1 MIDFLRIATRTGKH
15 GVIEVYPN
23 FIITKSKDLMIRGSD
38 FYAIWLEERGLWST
52 EEQDALQL
60 IDRELDI
67 YANEHKQFLG
77 DNIRVLHMWDAQSGM
92 IDIWHKYCQRQ
103 MRDNYHTLDETLIFA
118 NTSVKKDSYASKRLP
133 YPLEQGSIAAYD
145 ELMTTLYSPEEREK
159 IEWAIGSIVNGDSKK
174 IQKFLVLYGPPGSGK
189 STILNIIQKMFD
201 GYWAVFDSKALGSSA
216 NAFALEAFKSN
227 PLIAI
232 QHDGDLSRIEDNT
245 RLNSLVSHETMMV
258 NEKFRSAYAS
268 QFKCFMF
275 LGTNKPVKITDA
287 KSGLIRRLIDVEPSG
302 EKIPAKKYRDLVS
315 KVDFELGAIAWYCKD
330 VYEKNKHRYD
340 DYVPTRMLGASND
353 FYNFML
359 DSYYIFKKED
369 GVSLKRAWAMY
380 DTYNQEAKVSY
391 PYSRRAFREE
401 LMNYFS
407 DYKERA
413 EDMNGER
420 VRSYY
425 SGFKY
430 EKFKEFLEDPPPGGD
445 AGNDPPASSW
455 VELKEQHSLF
465 NDICKDCLA
474 QYANENGTPMQK
486 WENVKTRLAGIDT
499 KKLHYVKVPENH
511 IVIDF
516 DIPGPDGSKSFER
529 NLEAASK
536 WPKTYA
542 ELSKSGAGI
551 HLHYIYTGDPAKL
564 SRIYDENIEIKVF
577 MGKSSLRR
585 KLSKCNDISIANIS
599 SGLPLKGEKA
609 MVDVKQIQNEKH
621 LRILIK
627 KALAKE
633 ISPYTKPS
641 VDFIAHV
648 MDEAYEG
655 NVPYNVDDMR
665 NAILGFAASSTNQAE
680 TCLKIVSKM
689 HFKSKDDIEVP
700 PTEDGK
706 KPIVFFDCEVFP
718 NLLLVNWKFAKQEK
732 VYRLVNPSPE
742 EIENLTKYR
751 LIGFNNRKYDNHI
764 LWGRMIGM
772 SIEQIYALS
781 DRIVNQHEGFFGE
794 AYNLSYTDIYD
805 FSSKKQSLKK
815 FEIELGIH
823 HQELGLPWDQPVPK
837 SLWDK
842 VAEYCDNDVIATE
855 TLFYS
860 KKRQAD
866 FVAREIL
873 ADLAGMTV
881 NDTTNTLTTRI
892 IFGKEKHPR
901 LVYTDL
907 ATGKSDA
914 IVEVEPDI
922 LTDTNIINAFP
933 GYEWVKGD
941 DSQMHNMF
949 RGTDLGKGGYVY
961 AEPGM
966 YTNIALLDVASL
978 HPHSAVAMNYFGEY
992 TKHFN
997 DLMDVRIYVKH
1008 GEYEKAKGL
1017 FGGKLVKYLDDP
1029 QQAKALAQAL
1039 KIAINSV
1046 YGLTSASFDNPFRN
1060 PKNVNNIV
1068 ALRGALFMRTLQDE
1082 VQQRGFAVAHI
1093 KTDSIK
1099 IPDATPEI
1107 IAFCMDFAKKYGY
1120 TFEHEATYE
1129 RMCLVN
1135 NAVYIAKYMDAD
1147 QCKARYGYVPGNNAE
1162 EGGEWTATGTQFQ
1175 VPYVFKTLFL
1185 KEPIEFSDLC
1195 ETKSVS
1201 KGAIYL
1207 DKNEDLPEG
1216 EHNYI
1221 FVGRVGQFC
1230 PIIPGAGGA
1239 LLLREAGVKPNGE
1252 MKYDSVTGAKDYRW
1266 LESEMVYQLHMEES
1280 IDKTYFNKEVDDAV
1294 KEISKYGDFE
1304 WFASDDS
1311 GMPPWQKPDI
1321 PWGDVQEETA
1331 RNFEVR

>member
-1 MIDFLRIATRTGKH
+1 MIDFLMIATRTGKR
-15 GVIEVYPN
+15 GVIEIYPK
-23 FIITKSKDLMIRGSD
+23 FIIKKSKDLMIRGSD
-38 FYAIWLEERGLWST
+38 FYAVWLEERGLWST
-52 EEQDALQL
+52 DEQDALQL
-60 IDRELDI
+60 IDRELDL
-67 YANEHKQFLG
+67 YVQEHKQTMTDGF
-77 DNIRVLHMWDAQSGM
+77 RVLHMWDAESGM
-92 IDIWHKYCQRQ
+92 IDNWHKYCQRQ
-103 MRDNYHTLDETLIFA
+103 MRDSFHMLDDSLIFA
-118 NTSVKKDSYASKRLP
+118 NTPVKKDSYASKRLP
-133 YPLEQGSIAAYD
+133 YPLEEGSISAYD
-145 ELMTTLYSPEEREK
+145 ELMGTLYSKEERTK
-159 IEWAIGSIVNGDSKK
+159 IEWAIGAIVNGDSKK
-174 IQKFLVLYGPPGSGK
+174 LQKFLVLYGPPGSGK
-189 STILNIIQKMFD
+189 STVLNIVQKLFD
-201 GYWAVFDSKALGSSA
+201 GYWSVFDSKALGSAS

-258 NEKFRSAYAS
+258 NEKFRSAYAN

-302 EKIPAKKYRDLVS
+302 EKIPAKKYRDLVA
-315 KVDFELGAIAWYCKD
+315 KVDFELGGIAWHCKQ
-330 VYEKNKHRYD
+330 VYEKNKHLYD

-380 DTYNQEAKVSY
+380 DTYNQEAKVAY

-413 EDMNGER
+413 EDVNGER

-430 EKFKEFLEDPPPGGD
+430 EKFKEFLDTPEK
-445 AGNDPPASSW
+445 AEEPAADSGASW
-455 VELKEQHSLF
+455 IEFKERHSLF
-465 NDICKDCLA
+465 DDICKDCPA
-474 QYANENGTPMQK
+474 QYANENGTPTQK
-486 WENVKTRLAGIDT
+486 WENVQSKLSGLDT
-499 KKLHYVKVPENH
+499 SRLHYVKVPENH

-516 DIPGPDGSKSFER
+516 DIPGADGAKSFER
-529 NLEAASK
+529 NLEAASQ
-536 WPKTYA
+536 WPRTYA

-551 HLHYIYTGDPAKL
+551 HLHYIYTGDATKL

-577 MGKSSLRR
+577 SGKSSLRR
-585 KLSKCNDISIANIS
+585 KLSKCNDIPIANIS

-609 MVDVKQIQNEKH
+609 MVDTKQIQDERH
-621 LRILIK
+621 LRVLIK

-641 VDFIAHV
+641 VDFIAHI

-655 NVPYNVDDMR
+655 NVRYNVDDMR
-665 NAILGFAASSTNQAE
+665 NAILSFAASSTNQAE
-680 TCLKIVSKM
+680 ACLKIVSKM
-689 HFKSKDDIEVP
+689 HFKSKDDLEAEAP
-700 PTEDGK
+700 AGDE
-706 KPIVFFDCEVFP
+706 KPIIFLDCEVFP

-732 VYRLVNPSPE
+732 VYRMVNPSPA

-751 LIGFNNRKYDNHI
+751 IIGFNNRKYDNHI
-764 LWGRMIGM
+764 LWARMIGM

-781 DRIVNQHEGFFGE
+781 NQIVNQHTGFFGE

-855 TLFYS
+855 ALFYS
-860 KKRQAD
+860 KDRQAD

-881 NDTTNTLTTRI
+881 NDTTNSLTTRI
-892 IFGKEKHPR
+892 IFGKEKHPK

-907 ATGKSDA
+907 ATGKSDDV
-914 IVEVEPDI
+914 VEVEPDI
-922 LTDTNIINAFP
+922 LTDHNIINAFP
-933 GYEWVKGD
+933 GYEFVRGEDGK
-941 DSQMHNMF
+941 MHNMF
-949 RGTDLGKGGYVY
+949 RGTDLGMGGYVY
-961 AEPGM
+961 AEPNM
-966 YTNIALLDVASL
+966 YSNVALLDVASL
-978 HPHSAVAMNYFGEY
+978 HPHSAVAMNYFGDY

-997 DLMDVRIYVKH
+997 DLMDVRIHVKH
-1008 GEYEKAKGL
+1008 GEYDKAKKL
-1017 FGGKLVKYLDDP
+1017 FGGKLAKYLDDP
-1029 QQAKALAQAL
+1029 GQAKALAQAL

-1046 YGLTSASFDNPFRN
+1046 YGLTSATFDNPFRN
-1060 PKNVNNIV
+1060 PKNANNIV

-1082 VQQRGFAVAHI
+1082 VASRGFTVAHI

-1099 IPDATPEI
+1099 IPGATPEI
-1107 IAFCMDFAKKYGY
+1107 IDFCMKFATKYGY

-1129 RMCLVN
+1129 KMCLVN

-1147 QCKARYGYVPGNNAE
+1147 KCKDQYGYIPEKNE
-1162 EGGEWTATGTQFQ
+1162 KKGGKWTATGTQFQ
-1175 VPYVFKTLFL
+1175 IPYVFKTLFS
-1185 KEPIEFSDLC
+1185 KDPIIFNDLC

-1216 EHNYI
+1216 EHDYI

-1230 PIIPGAGGA
+1230 PIMPGAGGA
-1239 LLLREAGVKPNGE
+1239 LLLRETGVDDAGE
-1252 MKYDSVTGAKDYRW
+1252 RKYASVTGAKDYRW

-1280 IDKTYFNKEVDDAV
+1280 INKDYFNKEVDDAV

-1304 WFASDDS
+1304 WFVADDS
-1311 GMPPWQKPDI
+1311 GEPPWQKPDI
-1321 PWGDVQEETA
+1321 PWDDVQEEA
-1331 RNFEVR
+1331 AQNFERR

>member
-1 MIDFLRIATRTGKH
+1 MIDFLMIATRTGKR
-15 GVIEVYPN
+15 GVIEIYPK
-23 FIITKSKDLMIRGSD
+23 FIIKRSKDLMIRGSD

-52 EEQDALQL
+52 DEQDALQL

-67 YANEHKQFLG
+67 YANEHKELFDG
-77 DNIRVLHMWDAQSGM
+77 GSRVLHMWDAESGM
-92 IDIWHKYCQRQ
+92 IDNWHKYCQRQ

-118 NTSVKKDSYASKRLP
+118 NTPVKKESYASKRLP
-133 YPLEQGSIAAYD
+133 YPLEAGSISAYD
-145 ELMTTLYSPEEREK
+145 ELMGTLYSPGEREK
-159 IEWAIGSIVNGDSKK
+159 IEWAIGAIVDGDSKK

-189 STILNIIQKMFD
+189 STILNIVQKLFE
-201 GYWAVFDSKALGSSA
+201 GYWSVFDSKVLGSSS
-216 NAFALEAFKSN
+216 NAFALEAFKTN
-227 PLIAI
+227 PLVAI

-245 RLNSLVSHETMMV
+245 RLNSLVSHETMLV
-258 NEKFRSAYAS
+258 NEKFRSQYAS

-275 LGTNKPVKITDA
+275 LGTNKPVRITDA

-315 KVDFELGAIAWYCKD
+315 KVDFELGGIAWHCKEI
-330 VYEKNKHRYD
+330 YEENKHLYD
-340 DYVPTRMLGASND
+340 EYVPTRMLGASND

-359 DSYYIFKKED
+359 DSYYEFKRSD

-380 DTYNQEAKVSY
+380 NTYNEEAKVSY

-401 LMNYFS
+401 LMNYFT
-407 DYKERA
+407 DYKERS

-425 SGFKY
+425 SGFRAD
-430 EKFKEFLEDPPPGGD
+430 KFKEFLEQPKEERPPEE
-445 AGNDPPASSW
+445 AHISW
-455 VELKEQHSLF
+455 IEFKEQYSLF
-465 NDICKDCLA
+465 NDICRDCPA
-474 QYANENGTPMQK
+474 QYATEDGTPMQK
-486 WENVKTRLAGIDT
+486 WENVRSKLSELDT
-499 KKLHYVKVPENH
+499 SRLHYVKVPENH

-516 DIPGPDGSKSFER
+516 DIKGPDGKKSFEL

-551 HLHYIYTGDPAKL
+551 HLHYIYSGDATKL
-564 SRIYDENIEIKVF
+564 SRVYDENIEIKVF
-577 MGKSSLRR
+577 TGNSSLRR
-585 KLSKCNDISIANIS
+585 KLSKCNDISVASIS
-599 SGLPLKGEKA
+599 SGLPLKGEK
-609 MVDVKQIQNEKH
+609 MVDTKQIQNEKH

-641 VDFIAHV
+641 VDFIAHI

-655 NVPYNVDDMR
+655 NVPYDVDDMR
-665 NAILGFAASSTNQAE
+665 NSILAFAANSTNQAE
-680 TCLKIVSKM
+680 ACLKAVSKM
-689 HFKSKDDIEVP
+689 HFKSKEEVKDSRAGENE
-700 PTEDGK
+700 T
-706 KPIVFFDCEVFP
+706 PIVFFDCEVFP
-718 NLLLVNWKFAKQEK
+718 NLFLVNWKFAKNDLIH
-732 VYRLVNPSPE
+732 RMINPSPE
-742 EIENLTKYR
+742 EIEALTKYR

-772 SIEQIYALS
+772 SNEQLYALS
-781 DRIVNQHEGFFGE
+781 NRIINEHTGFFGE

-823 HQELGLPWDQPVPK
+823 HQELGLPWDQPVPE

-855 TLFYS
+855 AVFYS

-881 NDTTNTLTTRI
+881 NDTTNTLTTRV
-892 IFGKEKHPR
+892 IFGKEKHPK

-907 ATGKSDA
+907 ATGEQDTLT
-914 IVEVEPDI
+914 EVEPDI
-922 LTDTNIINAFP
+922 LVGKNIINAFP
-933 GYEWVKGD
+933 GYEWVKGED
-941 DSQMHNMF
+941 GRMHNMF
-949 RGTDLGKGGYVY
+949 RGTDLGMGGYVY
-961 AEPGM
+961 AEPNM
-966 YTNIALLDVASL
+966 YYNVALLDVASL

-997 DLMDVRIYVKH
+997 DLMEVRIHVKH
-1008 GEYEKAKGL
+1008 GEYDKAKEL
-1017 FGGKLVKYLDDP
+1017 FGGKLSKYLDDP
-1029 QQAKALAQAL
+1029 AQAKALAQAL

-1046 YGLTSASFDNPFRN
+1046 YGLTSATFDNPFRN
-1060 PKNVNNIV
+1060 PKNANNIV

-1082 VQQRGFAVAHI
+1082 VQQRGFTVAHI

-1099 IPDATPEI
+1099 IPGATPEI
-1107 IAFCMDFAKKYGY
+1107 IDFCMKFAEKYGY

-1129 RMCLVN
+1129 KMCLVN
-1135 NAVYIAKYMDAD
+1135 NAVYIAKYMDATD
-1147 QCKARYGYVPGNNAE
+1147 CKAQYGYVPEDNE
-1162 EGGEWTATGTQFQ
+1162 KEGGKWTATGTQFQ
-1175 VPYVFKTLFL
+1175 IPYVFKTLFS
-1185 KEPIEFSDLC
+1185 KDPIQFEDLC

-1207 DKNEDLPEG
+1207 DKNEGLGEG

-1230 PIIPGAGGA
+1230 PIVKGAGGA
-1239 LLLREAGVKPNGE
+1239 LLLRESGVDDAGNR
-1252 MKYDSVTGAKDYRW
+1252 KYASVTGAKDYRW

-1280 IDKTYFNKEVDDAV
+1280 IDKEYFNKEVDDAI
-1294 KEISKYGDFE
+1294 KEIAKYGDFE
-1304 WFASDDS
+1304 WFVSVDP
-1311 GMPPWQKPDI
+1311 GLPPWTAPDL
-1321 PWGDVQEETA
+1321 PWGDIQEEAA
-1331 RNFEVR
+1331 RQFDKR

>member
-1 MIDFLRIATRTGKH
+1 MIDFLMIATRTGKR
-15 GVIEVYPN
+15 GVIEIYPK
-23 FIITKSKDLMIRGSD
+23 FIIKKSKDLMIRGSD
-38 FYAIWLEERGLWST
+38 FYAVWLEERGLWST
-52 EEQDALQL
+52 DEQDALQL
-60 IDRELDI
+60 IDRELDL
-67 YANEHKQFLG
+67 YVQEHKQTMTDGF
-77 DNIRVLHMWDAQSGM
+77 RVLHMWDAESGM
-92 IDIWHKYCQRQ
+92 IDNWHKYCQRQ
-103 MRDNYHTLDETLIFA
+103 MRDSFHMLDDSLIFA
-118 NTSVKKDSYASKRLP
+118 NTPVKKDSYASKRLP
-133 YPLEQGSIAAYD
+133 YPLEEGSISAYD
-145 ELMTTLYSPEEREK
+145 ELMGTLYSKEERMK
-159 IEWAIGSIVNGDSKK
+159 IEWAIGAIVNGDSKK
-174 IQKFLVLYGPPGSGK
+174 LQKFLVLYGPPGSGK
-189 STILNIIQKMFD
+189 STVLNIVQKLFD
-201 GYWAVFDSKALGSSA
+201 GYWSVFDSKALGSAS

-258 NEKFRSAYAS
+258 NEKFRSAYAN

-302 EKIPAKKYRDLVS
+302 EKIPAKKYRDLVA
-315 KVDFELGAIAWYCKD
+315 KVDFELGGIAWYCKQ
-330 VYEKNKHRYD
+330 VYEKNKHLYD

-380 DTYNQEAKVSY
+380 DTYNQEAKVAY

-413 EDMNGER
+413 EDVNGER

-430 EKFKEFLEDPPPGGD
+430 EKFKEFLDTPEK
-445 AGNDPPASSW
+445 AEEPAADSGASW
-455 VELKEQHSLF
+455 IEFKERHSLF
-465 NDICKDCLA
+465 DDICKDCPA
-474 QYANENGTPMQK
+474 QYANENGTPTQK
-486 WENVKTRLAGIDT
+486 WENVRSKLSGLDT
-499 KKLHYVKVPENH
+499 SRLHYVKVPENH

-516 DIPGPDGSKSFER
+516 DIQGSDGTKSFER
-529 NLEAASK
+529 NLEAASQ
-536 WPKTYA
+536 WPRTYA

-551 HLHYIYTGDPAKL
+551 HLHYIYTGDATKL

-577 MGKSSLRR
+577 SGKSSLRR
-585 KLSKCNDISIANIS
+585 KLSKCNDIPIANIS

-609 MVDVKQIQNEKH
+609 MVDTKQIQDERH
-621 LRILIK
+621 LRVLIK

-641 VDFIAHV
+641 VDFIAHI

-655 NVPYNVDDMR
+655 NVRYNVDDMR
-665 NAILGFAASSTNQAE
+665 NAILGFAANSTNQAE
-680 TCLKIVSKM
+680 ACLKIVSKM
-689 HFKSKDDIEVP
+689 HFKSKDDLEAEA
-700 PTEDGK
+700 PTGDE
-706 KPIVFFDCEVFP
+706 KPIIFLDCEVFP

-732 VYRLVNPSPE
+732 VYRMVNPSPA

-751 LIGFNNRKYDNHI
+751 IIGFNNRKYDNHI
-764 LWGRMIGM
+764 LWARMIGM
-772 SIEQIYALS
+772 SNEQIYALS
-781 DRIVNQHEGFFGE
+781 NQIVNQHTGFFGE

-855 TLFYS
+855 ALFYS
-860 KKRQAD
+860 KDRQAD

-881 NDTTNTLTTRI
+881 NDTTNSLTTRI
-892 IFGKEKHPR
+892 IFGKEKHPK

-907 ATGKSDA
+907 ATGKSDDV
-914 IVEVEPDI
+914 VEVEPDI
-922 LTDTNIINAFP
+922 LTDHNIINAFP
-933 GYEWVKGD
+933 GYEFVRGEDGK
-941 DSQMHNMF
+941 MHNMF
-949 RGTDLGKGGYVY
+949 RGTDLGMGGYVY
-961 AEPGM
+961 AEPNM
-966 YTNIALLDVASL
+966 YSNVALLDVASL

-997 DLMDVRIYVKH
+997 DLMDVRIHVKH
-1008 GEYEKAKGL
+1008 GEYDKAKKL
-1017 FGGKLVKYLDDP
+1017 FGGKLAKYLDDP
-1029 QQAKALAQAL
+1029 GQAKALAQAL

-1046 YGLTSASFDNPFRN
+1046 YGLTSATFDNPFRN
-1060 PKNVNNIV
+1060 PKNANNIV

-1082 VQQRGFAVAHI
+1082 VANRGFTVAHI

-1099 IPDATPEI
+1099 IPGATPEI
-1107 IAFCMDFAKKYGY
+1107 IDFCMKFATKYGY

-1129 RMCLVN
+1129 KMCLVN

-1147 QCKARYGYVPGNNAE
+1147 KCKDQYGYIPEKNE
-1162 EGGEWTATGTQFQ
+1162 KKGGKWTATGTQFQ
-1175 VPYVFKTLFL
+1175 IPYVFKTLFS
-1185 KEPIEFSDLC
+1185 KDPIIFNDLC

-1216 EHNYI
+1216 EHDYI

-1230 PIIPGAGGA
+1230 PIMPGAGGA
-1239 LLLREAGVKPNGE
+1239 LLLRETGVDDAGE
-1252 MKYDSVTGAKDYRW
+1252 RKYASVTGAKDYRW

-1280 IDKTYFNKEVDDAV
+1280 INKDYFNKEVNDAV

-1304 WFASDDS
+1304 WFVADDS
-1311 GMPPWQKPDI
+1311 GEPPWQKPDI
-1321 PWGDVQEETA
+1321 PWDDVQEEA
-1331 RNFEVR
+1331 AQNFERR

>member
-1 MIDFLRIATRTGKH
+1 MIATRTGKR
-15 GVIEVYPN
+15 GVIEIYPK
-23 FIITKSKDLMIRGSD
+23 FIIKRSKDLMIRGSD

-52 EEQDALQL
+52 DEQDALQL

-67 YANEHKQFLG
+67 YANEHKELFDG
-77 DNIRVLHMWDAQSGM
+77 GSRVLHMWDAESGM
-92 IDIWHKYCQRQ
+92 IDNWHKYCQRQ

-118 NTSVKKDSYASKRLP
+118 NTPVKKESYASKRLP
-133 YPLEQGSIAAYD
+133 YPLEAGSISAYD
-145 ELMTTLYSPEEREK
+145 ELMGTLYSPGEREK
-159 IEWAIGSIVNGDSKK
+159 IEWAIGAIVDGDSKK

-189 STILNIIQKMFD
+189 STILNIVQKLFE
-201 GYWAVFDSKALGSSA
+201 GYWSVFDSKVLGSSS
-216 NAFALEAFKSN
+216 NAFALEAFKTN
-227 PLIAI
+227 PLVAI

-245 RLNSLVSHETMMV
+245 RLNSLVSHETMLV
-258 NEKFRSAYAS
+258 NEKFRSQYAS

-275 LGTNKPVKITDA
+275 LGTNKPVRITDA

-302 EKIPAKKYRDLVS
+302 EKIPAKKYRDLVA
-315 KVDFELGAIAWYCKD
+315 KVDFELGGIAWHCKE
-330 VYEKNKHRYD
+330 VYEKNKHLYD
-340 DYVPTRMLGASND
+340 EYVPTRMLGASND

-359 DSYYIFKKED
+359 DSYYEFKRSD

-380 DTYNQEAKVSY
+380 NTYNEEAKVSY

-401 LMNYFS
+401 LMNYFT
-407 DYKERA
+407 DYKERS

-425 SGFKY
+425 SGFRVD
-430 EKFKEFLEDPPPGGD
+430 KFKEFLEQPKEERPPEE
-445 AGNDPPASSW
+445 AHISW
-455 VELKEQHSLF
+455 IEFKEQHSLF
-465 NDICKDCLA
+465 NDICKDCPA
-474 QYANENGTPMQK
+474 QYATEEGTPMQK
-486 WENVKTRLAGIDT
+486 WEDVRSKLSELDT
-499 KKLHYVKVPENH
+499 LRLHYVKVPENH

-516 DIPGPDGSKSFER
+516 DIKGPDGKKNFEL

-551 HLHYIYTGDPAKL
+551 HLHYIYSGDASKL
-564 SRIYDENIEIKVF
+564 SRVYDENIEIKVF
-577 MGKSSLRR
+577 TGNSSLRR
-585 KLSKCNDISIANIS
+585 KLSKCNDISVASIS
-599 SGLPLKGEKA
+599 SGLPLKGEK
-609 MVDVKQIQNEKH
+609 MVNTKQIQNEKH

-641 VDFIAHV
+641 VDFIAHI

-655 NVPYNVDDMR
+655 NIPYDVDDMR
-665 NAILGFAASSTNQAE
+665 NSILAFAANSTNQAE
-680 TCLKIVSKM
+680 ACLKAVSKM
-689 HFKSKDDIEVP
+689 HFKSKEEVKDSKASESE
-700 PTEDGK
+700 T
-706 KPIVFFDCEVFP
+706 PIVFFDCEVFP
-718 NLLLVNWKFAKQEK
+718 NLFLVNWKFAKNDLIH
-732 VYRLVNPSPE
+732 RMINPSPE
-742 EIENLTKYR
+742 EIEALTKYR

-772 SIEQIYALS
+772 SIAQLYALS
-781 DRIVNQHEGFFGE
+781 NRIINEHTGFFGE

-805 FSSKKQSLKK
+805 FSAKKQSLKK

-842 VAEYCDNDVIATE
+842 VAEYCDNDVLATE
-855 TLFYS
+855 AVFNA
-860 KKRQAD
+860 RHAD

-873 ADLAGMTV
+873 ADIAGLTV

-892 IFGKEKHPR
+892 IFGKERHPK

-907 ATGKSDA
+907 ATGEQDA
-914 IVEVEPDI
+914 LTEVEPDI
-922 LTDTNIINAFP
+922 LVSKNIINAFP
-933 GYEWVKGD
+933 GYEWTKGD
-941 DSQMHNMF
+941 DGRMHNMF
-949 RGTDLGKGGYVY
+949 RGTDLGLGGYVY

-966 YTNIALLDVASL
+966 YWNVALLDVASL

-992 TKHFN
+992 TKNFN

-1008 GEYEKAKGL
+1008 KEYDKAKKL
-1017 FGGKLVKYLDDP
+1017 FGGKLAKYLDDP
-1029 QQAKALAQAL
+1029 AQAKALAQAL

-1046 YGLTSASFDNPFRN
+1046 YGLTSATFDNPFRN
-1060 PKNVNNIV
+1060 PKNANNIV

-1082 VQQRGFAVAHI
+1082 VQQRGFTVAHI

-1107 IAFCMDFAKKYGY
+1107 IDFCMKFAEKYGY
-1120 TFEHEATYE
+1120 QFEHEATYE
-1129 RMCLVN
+1129 KMCLVN
-1135 NAVYIAKYMDAD
+1135 NAVYIARYMDAAD
-1147 QCKARYGYVPGNNAE
+1147 CKARYGYVPGDNE
-1162 EGGEWTATGTQFQ
+1162 KEGGEWTATGTQFQ
-1175 VPYVFKTLFL
+1175 VPYVFKTLFSH
-1185 KEPIEFSDLC
+1185 EDIVFNDLC

-1207 DKNEDLPEG
+1207 DKNEDLAEG

-1230 PIIPGAGGA
+1230 PIKPGCGGA
-1239 LLLREAGVKPNGE
+1239 LLVREAGAKNNGE
-1252 MKYDSVTGAKDYRW
+1252 TKYDSVTGAKDYRW
-1266 LESEMVYQLHMEES
+1266 LESEMVYNLHLEDT
-1280 IDKTYFNKEVDDAV
+1280 IDRSYFDKMATKAIEA
-1294 KEISKYGDFE
+1294 ISEYGDFE
-1304 WFASDDS
+1304 QFASNDS
-1311 GMPPWQKPDI
+1311 GEPPWQKPDI
-1321 PWGDVQEETA
+1321 PWDDVQDEA
-1331 RNFEVR
+1331 AQNFNVR

>member
-1 MIDFLRIATRTGKH
+1 MIDFLMIATRTGKR
-15 GVIEVYPN
+15 GVIEIYPK
-23 FIITKSKDLMIRGSD
+23 FIIKRSKDLMIRGSD

-52 EEQDALQL
+52 DEQDALQL

-67 YANEHKQFLG
+67 YANEHKELFDG
-77 DNIRVLHMWDAQSGM
+77 GSRVLHMWDAESGM
-92 IDIWHKYCQRQ
+92 IDNWHKYCQRQ

-118 NTSVKKDSYASKRLP
+118 NTPVKKESYASKRLP
-133 YPLEQGSIAAYD
+133 YPLEAGSISAYD
-145 ELMTTLYSPEEREK
+145 ELMGTLYSPGEREK
-159 IEWAIGSIVNGDSKK
+159 IEWAIGAIVDGDSKK

-189 STILNIIQKMFD
+189 STILNIVQKLFE
-201 GYWAVFDSKALGSSA
+201 GYWSVFDSKVLGSSS
-216 NAFALEAFKSN
+216 NAFALEAFKTN
-227 PLIAI
+227 PLVAI

-245 RLNSLVSHETMMV
+245 RLNSLVSHETMLV
-258 NEKFRSAYAS
+258 NEKFRSQYAS

-275 LGTNKPVKITDA
+275 LGTNKPVRITDA

-302 EKIPAKKYRDLVS
+302 EKIPAKKYRDLVA
-315 KVDFELGAIAWYCKD
+315 KVDFELGGIAWHCKE
-330 VYEKNKHRYD
+330 VYEENKHLYD
-340 DYVPTRMLGASND
+340 EYVPTRMLGASND

-359 DSYYIFKKED
+359 DSYYEFKRSD

-380 DTYNQEAKVSY
+380 NTYNEEAKVSY

-401 LMNYFS
+401 LMNYFT
-407 DYKERA
+407 DYKERS

-425 SGFKY
+425 SGFRAD
-430 EKFKEFLEDPPPGGD
+430 KFKEFLEQPKEERPPEE
-445 AGNDPPASSW
+445 AHISW
-455 VELKEQHSLF
+455 IEFKEQHSLF
-465 NDICKDCLA
+465 NDICRDCPA
-474 QYANENGTPMQK
+474 QYATEEGTPMQK
-486 WENVKTRLAGIDT
+486 WENVRSKLSELDT
-499 KKLHYVKVPENH
+499 SRLHYVKVPENH

-516 DIPGPDGSKSFER
+516 DIKGPDGKKSFEL

-551 HLHYIYTGDPAKL
+551 HLHYIYSGDATKL
-564 SRIYDENIEIKVF
+564 SRVYDENIEIKVF
-577 MGKSSLRR
+577 TGNSSLRR
-585 KLSKCNDISIANIS
+585 KLSKCNDISVASIS
-599 SGLPLKGEKA
+599 SGLPLKGEK
-609 MVDVKQIQNEKH
+609 MVDTKQIQNEKH

-641 VDFIAHV
+641 VDFIAHI

-655 NVPYNVDDMR
+655 NVPYDVDDMR
-665 NAILGFAASSTNQAE
+665 NSILAFAANSTNQAE
-680 TCLKIVSKM
+680 ACLKAVSKM
-689 HFKSKDDIEVP
+689 HFKSKEEVKDSRAGENE
-700 PTEDGK
+700 T
-706 KPIVFFDCEVFP
+706 PIVFFDCEVFP
-718 NLLLVNWKFAKQEK
+718 NLFLVNWKFAKNDLIH
-732 VYRLVNPSPE
+732 RMINPSPE
-742 EIENLTKYR
+742 EIEALTKYR

-772 SIEQIYALS
+772 SNEQLYALS
-781 DRIVNQHEGFFGE
+781 NRIINEHTGFFGE

-823 HQELGLPWDQPVPK
+823 HQELGLPWDQPVPE

-855 TLFYS
+855 AVFYS

-881 NDTTNTLTTRI
+881 NDTTNTLTTRV
-892 IFGKEKHPR
+892 IFGKEKHPK

-907 ATGKSDA
+907 ATGEQDTLT
-914 IVEVEPDI
+914 EVEPDI
-922 LTDTNIINAFP
+922 LVGKNIINAFP
-933 GYEWVKGD
+933 GYEWVKGKD
-941 DSQMHNMF
+941 GRMHNMF
-949 RGTDLGKGGYVY
+949 RGTDLGMGGYVY
-961 AEPGM
+961 AEPNM
-966 YTNIALLDVASL
+966 YYNVALLDVASL

-997 DLMDVRIYVKH
+997 DLMEVRIHVKH
-1008 GEYEKAKGL
+1008 GEYDKAKEL
-1017 FGGKLVKYLDDP
+1017 FGGKLSKYLDDP
-1029 QQAKALAQAL
+1029 AQAKALAQAL

-1046 YGLTSASFDNPFRN
+1046 YGLTSATFDNPFRN
-1060 PKNVNNIV
+1060 PKNANNIV

-1082 VQQRGFAVAHI
+1082 VQQRGFTVAHI

-1099 IPDATPEI
+1099 IPGATPEI
-1107 IAFCMDFAKKYGY
+1107 IDFCMKFAEKYGY

-1129 RMCLVN
+1129 KMCLVN
-1135 NAVYIAKYMDAD
+1135 NAVYIAKYMDATD
-1147 QCKARYGYVPGNNAE
+1147 CKAQYGYVPEDNE
-1162 EGGEWTATGTQFQ
+1162 KEGGKWTATGTQFQ
-1175 VPYVFKTLFL
+1175 IPYVFKTLFS
-1185 KEPIEFSDLC
+1185 KDPIQFEDLC

-1207 DKNEDLPEG
+1207 DKNEGLGEG

-1230 PIIPGAGGA
+1230 PIVKGAGGA
-1239 LLLREAGVKPNGE
+1239 LLLRESGVDDAGNR
-1252 MKYDSVTGAKDYRW
+1252 KYASVTGAKDYRW

-1280 IDKTYFNKEVDDAV
+1280 IDKEYFNKEVDDAV
-1294 KEISKYGDFE
+1294 KEITKYGDFE
-1304 WFASDDS
+1304 WFVADDS
-1311 GMPPWQKPDI
+1311 GEPPWQKPDI
-1321 PWGDVQEETA
+1321 PWDDVQDEA
-1331 RNFEVR
+1331 AQNFDRR